1 MRRHL
6 VRTNAFIRA
15 AKRFLKRHPD
25 KIDPIGLTLTLMEE
39 NVFDPRLRTHKLKG
53 DLSGIWASS
62 GGYDVRIVFRFVHT
76 PDAEMIALLSIGTHD
91 EVY

>member
-1 MRRHL
+1 
-6 VRTNAFIRA
+6 
-15 AKRFLKRHPD
+15 
-25 KIDPIGLTLTLMEE
+25 MEE
-39 NVFDPRLRTHKLKG
+39 NVFDPRLRSHELKG

-76 PDAEMIALLSIGTHD
+76 PDAEMIALLSIETHD

>member
-1 MRRHL
+1 M
-6 VRTNAFIRA
+6 
-15 AKRFLKRHPD
+15 
-25 KIDPIGLTLTLMEE
+25 LMEE

-62 GGYDVRIVFRFVHT
+62 GGYDVRIVFRFIPT
-76 PDAEMIALLSIGTHD
+76 ADAEMIALLSIGTHD